1 MDQPLGSKYVL
12 HGVLGRG
19 AMGQV
24 FRGSVRGSGAA
35 VAVKVLRPELV
46 SDTEVVAR
54 FFRERSILTSIDHP
68 NVARVL
74 DLVVEG
80 DTLGIVMELVEGQDL
95 RRYLR
100 ARGTLPPAAKQH
112 RERKLG
118 SVLPRHCQKFLRRR
132 AGFRRARP
140 ALRKL

>member
-1 MDQPLGSKYVL
+1 MDTPLGSRYVL
-12 HGVLGRG
+12 HDVLGRG

-24 FRGSVRGSGAA
+24 FRGSVRGSGAP
-35 VAVKVLRPELV
+35 VAVKVLKPELV

-68 NVARVL
+68 NVAKVL

-80 DTLGIVMELVEGQDL
+80 ETLGIVMELVEGQDL

-100 ARGTLPPAAKQH
+100 RPRNPAA
-112 RERKLG
+112 
-118 SVLPRHCQKFLRRR
+118 RRGG
-132 AGFRRARP
+132 APGRP
-140 ALRKL
+140 AAAGPGGRPRRGHRAP